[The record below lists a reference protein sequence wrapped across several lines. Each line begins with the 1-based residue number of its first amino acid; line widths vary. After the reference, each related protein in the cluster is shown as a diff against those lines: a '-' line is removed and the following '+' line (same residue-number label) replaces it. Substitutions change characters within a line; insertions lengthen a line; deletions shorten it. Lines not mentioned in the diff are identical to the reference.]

1 MSAQVWRQAAPLR
14 CYLMDTGNQELD
26 NGIRGIIFDL
36 GGTLMYFDGDWD
48 EKAHQGAVNMAA
60 FLRRQ
65 RVHID
70 EATLVDAFKAARR
83 AGWTQATRGGREVTC
98 AQSMWTALREVE
110 APPEAFALVPEAVRV
125 YFGPEE
131 AAWKPYPDAK
141 ATLKRL
147 SQQGCRLGLL
157 SNATDD
163 ALIQRLVNRLELRPW
178 LSPVFASANLGCR
191 KPLPEPFDLVL
202 SRWNLPA
209 TSVLMVGDTLN
220 SDILG
225 AHNTGMP
232 GVLITADEAQS
243 NHEHRETIIPDATIN
258 TLSDLPPLIDAWR

>member
-1 MSAQVWRQAAPLR
+1 
-14 CYLMDTGNQELD
+14 MDTGNHGLD
-26 NGIRGIIFDL
+26 NGILGIIFDL

-60 FLRRQ
+60 FFRRK
-65 RVHID
+65 RVQID
-70 EATLVDAFKAARR
+70 EAMLVDAFKASRQ
-83 AGWTQATRGGREVTC
+83 AGWIQATSGGYEVTC
-98 AQSMWTALREVE
+98 AQSVRTALREVE
-110 APPEAFALVPEAVRV
+110 APPEAFPLVPEAVRV
-125 YFGPEE
+125 CFGPEE
-131 AAWKPYPDAK
+131 AAWMPYPDAK

-178 LSPVFASANLGCR
+178 LSPVLASANLGCR
-191 KPLPEPFDLVL
+191 KPLREPFDLIL

-220 SDILG
+220 ADILG
-225 AHNTGMP
+225 AHNAGMP
-232 GVLITADEAQS
+232 GVLITADESLS

-258 TLSDLPPLIDAWR
+258 TLGDLPPLIDAWR